1 MTDKLTQAQVTTF
14 LDDLASSKP
23 APGGGSVAGL
33 TGALAA
39 ALLSMVGNLTI
50 GKKKYEAVQEDITD
64 MVGKSEKLRKDLTD
78 LIEADIAAYTELNQT
93 MKMPRETDEQ
103 KAARDKA
110 MDTALKAATNVPLR
124 IAEACAAVMNLCGPF
139 AAKGNTN
146 AISDVGVAVL
156 LAEAGLRSAAL
167 NVLINLGYLKDDAF
181 IKQAHEALDGLLE
194 NKPKLRDDI
203 YEYVVNKL

>member
-50 GKKKYEAVQEDITD
+50 GKKKYEAVQEDITG

-110 MDTALKAATNVPLR
+110 MDTALKAATNVPMR

-181 IKQAHEALDGLLE
+181 IKQAHEELDGLLE